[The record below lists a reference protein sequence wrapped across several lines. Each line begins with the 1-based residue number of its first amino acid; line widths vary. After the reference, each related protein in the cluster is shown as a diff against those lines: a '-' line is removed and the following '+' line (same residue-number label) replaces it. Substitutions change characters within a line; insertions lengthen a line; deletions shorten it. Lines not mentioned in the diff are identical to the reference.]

1 MKSRKIYQIV
11 FIILL
16 FVIIYIRISYD
27 KKKPI
32 KETRVAL
39 GTFVTINIQDKNK
52 KNKTIIDSSF
62 SLINKYEKQ
71 LSILT
76 PNSEVSKIN
85 SSEKNEIQISN
96 DVKNLID
103 ESHKISELSSG
114 AFDVTIG
121 AILEKYDFVNKI
133 MPDSNEIKNMLN
145 LVDYKYLRTKDNKLI
160 KKKKNI
166 HLDLGGIAKG
176 YIVDK
181 VIKYLTSQGIQYAAV
196 NAGGDLFVLGNKKND
211 VWKIG
216 IRHPRSEDEI
226 FGEVSLK
233 NMSIVTS
240 GDYEQFFFIDGKR
253 IHHILNP
260 KTGLPADN
268 AISTTVI
275 APDATTADALC
286 TAIFVMG
293 PQKGIDLV
301 NNLKNVEAIVIY
313 EKDGKLQCELSDD
326 FSRYNFHCSE

>member
-1 MKSRKIYQIV
+1 MKRKVVQIV
-11 FIILL
+11 FIIL
-16 FVIIYIRISYD
+16 IIAIAYFRISND
-27 KKKPI
+27 RNKPI

-39 GTFVTINIQDKNK
+39 GTFVTIDIQDRNVNNK
-52 KNKTIIDSSF
+52 EIIDSSF
-62 SLINKYEKQ
+62 ALIHKYEDK
-71 LSILT
+71 LSILIE
-76 PNSEVSKIN
+76 NSEISKIN

-103 ESHKISELSSG
+103 ESHKISELSNG
-114 AFDVTIG
+114 AFDITIG
-121 AILEKYDFVNKI
+121 TILEKYDFVNKI

-145 LVDYKYLRTKDNKLI
+145 LVDYKYLRTKGNKLI
-160 KKKKNI
+160 KKKNNI
-166 HLDLGGIAKG
+166 HIDLGGIAKG

-181 VIKYLTSQGIQYAAV
+181 VIEYLTSQGIQYAAV

-240 GDYEQFFFIDGKR
+240 GDYEQFFFINGKR
-253 IHHILNP
+253 IHHILDP
-260 KTGLPADN
+260 KTGLPAN
-268 AISTTVI
+268 KSISSTVI

-293 PQKGIDLV
+293 PRAGISLI
-301 NNLKNVEAIVIY
+301 NSLENVEAIVIY
-313 EKDGKLQCELSDD
+313 EKDGKLQYKLSDG
-326 FSRYNFHCSE
+326 FKKYNFHCNE

>member
-1 MKSRKIYQIV
+1 MKRKVVQIV
-11 FIILL
+11 FVILIIAIAY
-16 FVIIYIRISYD
+16 FRISND
-27 KKKPI
+27 RNKPI

-39 GTFVTINIQDKNK
+39 GTFVTIDIQDRNVNNK
-52 KNKTIIDSSF
+52 EIIDSSF
-62 SLINKYEKQ
+62 ALIHKYEDK
-71 LSILT
+71 LSILIE
-76 PNSEVSKIN
+76 NSEVSKIN

-103 ESHKISELSSG
+103 ESHKISELSNG
-114 AFDVTIG
+114 AFDITIG
-121 AILEKYDFVNKI
+121 TILEKYNFVNKI

-145 LVDYKYLRTKDNKLI
+145 LVDYKYLQTKGNKLI

-166 HLDLGGIAKG
+166 HIDLGGIAKG

-181 VIKYLTSQGIQYAAV
+181 VIEYLTLQGIQYAAV

-253 IHHILNP
+253 IHHILDP
-260 KTGLPADN
+260 KTG
-268 AISTTVI
+268 
-275 APDATTADALC
+275 
-286 TAIFVMG
+286 
-293 PQKGIDLV
+293 
-301 NNLKNVEAIVIY
+301 
-313 EKDGKLQCELSDD
+313 
-326 FSRYNFHCSE
+326 

>member
-1 MKSRKIYQIV
+1 MKRKVVQIV
-11 FIILL
+11 FVILIIAIAY
-16 FVIIYIRISYD
+16 FRISND
-27 KKKPI
+27 RNKPI

-39 GTFVTINIQDKNK
+39 GTFVTIDIQDRNVNNK
-52 KNKTIIDSSF
+52 EIIDSSF
-62 SLINKYEKQ
+62 ALIHKYEDK
-71 LSILT
+71 LSILIE
-76 PNSEVSKIN
+76 NSEVSKIN

-103 ESHKISELSSG
+103 ESHKISELSNG
-114 AFDVTIG
+114 AFDITIG
-121 AILEKYDFVNKI
+121 TILEKYNFVNKI

-145 LVDYKYLRTKDNKLI
+145 LVNYKYLRTKGNKLI

-166 HLDLGGIAKG
+166 HIDLGGIAKG

-181 VIKYLTSQGIQYAAV
+181 VIEYLTLQGIQYAAV

-253 IHHILNP
+253 IHHILDP
-260 KTGLPADN
+260 KTGFPADKS
-268 AISTTVI
+268 ISSTVI

-293 PQKGIDLV
+293 PQSGIDLANSLNDV
-301 NNLKNVEAIVIY
+301 DAMVIY
-313 EKDGKLQCELSDD
+313 EKSGKLYYKLSDG
-326 FSRYNFHCSE
+326 FAKYNFHCSK

>member
-1 MKSRKIYQIV
+1 MKRKVVQVV
-11 FIILL
+11 FIIL
-16 FVIIYIRISYD
+16 IIAIAYFRISND
-27 KKKPI
+27 RNKPI

-85 SSEKNEIQISN
+85 TSEKNEIQISS

-103 ESHKISELSSG
+103 ESHKISELSNG
-114 AFDVTIG
+114 AFDITIG
-121 AILEKYDFVNKI
+121 AILEKYDIVNKI

-145 LVDYKYLRTKDNKLI
+145 LVDYKYLQTNSDTLI

-181 VIKYLTSQGIQYAAV
+181 VIEYLTSQGIQYAAV

-240 GDYEQFFFIDGKR
+240 GDYEQFFFVNGKR

-260 KTGLPADN
+260 KTGFPADKS
-268 AISTTVI
+268 ISATVI
-275 APDATTADALC
+275 CPDATTADALC

-293 PQKGIDLV
+293 PQTGTSLI
-301 NNLKNVEAIVIY
+301 NNIENVEAIVIY
-313 EKDGKLQCELSDD
+313 EKNGKLQYKLSDD
-326 FSRYNFHCSE
+326 FKKYNFHCSE